1 MKQLIVMTAVLML
14 LLLFP
19 LQYALEQS
27 NYYEI
32 SEFQKIVY
40 NAKEEA
46 KIKGYFSDEIL
57 DSLKN
62 NITSAFKNVE
72 ASEIIIH
79 VTETPKYRTDAFDE
93 RELIYYK
100 IAIPID
106 QFIAGNHFWGISDTQ
121 NSGYY
126 VIENYTVSERLKP

>member
-1 MKQLIVMTAVLML
+1 MKQLIVMTAVLTL

-19 LQYALEQS
+19 LQYALEQR

-32 SEFQKIVY
+32 SQFQKIVY

-57 DSLKN
+57 ERLKN
-62 NITSAFKNVE
+62 NITSAFENVE
-72 ASEIIIH
+72 ASEIMID
-79 VTETPKYRTDAFDE
+79 VTKTPKYRTNVFNE
-93 RELIYYK
+93 RELIHYK

-106 QFIAGNHFWGISDTQ
+106 QFIAGNQFWGISDTQ